1 MKFFKQ
7 TSNII
12 FTCIIFVLVGALLA
26 SVAVIK
32 KKDSYIASVKAQIE
46 ENQSKIE
53 EADGKIAEFEAQIA
67 EKEKANADMQSQLKS
82 AQDAKK
88 KLEDENAELKKKIA
102 TLSAEK
108 AKQEAITA
116 VSPQATAPDGR
127 RVCYLTFDDGP
138 SANTLKILEI
148 LNRYRI
154 KATFFVINSKDI
166 GYVKNIH
173 DAGHTVGLHS
183 ASHDYSK
190 IYSSTDA
197 YFADLQKLSDIV
209 EGIIGVRPT
218 VMRFPGGSSNQV
230 SRKYCYGIMTKLVKL
245 VGDKGYSYFDWN
257 VSSEDAVSNTPSY
270 TFIRNN
276 VLNGA
281 KNKNSAC
288 VLMHDSSVKTTT
300 VQALPEIIEGLMK
313 MGYSFETLTPETY
326 GYHHRNLNN

>member
-154 KATFFVINSKDI
+154 KATFFVTGEFCDKYPED
-166 GYVKNIH
+166 VKKFH
-173 DAGHTVGLHS
+173 EAGHSVQNHSDKHPHVKGMNINDLIADTKECSRKIKMLTGEEPTLYRAPYGEYDDTVM
-183 ASHDYSK
+183 
-190 IYSSTDA
+190 TT
-197 YFADLQKLSDIV
+197 V
-209 EGIIGVRPT
+209 EGMGLKVIQW
-218 VMRFPGGSSNQV
+218 SAEV
-230 SRKYCYGIMTKLVKL
+230 SDR
-245 VGDKGYSYFDWN
+245 VGKDLS
-257 VSSEDAVSNTPSY
+257 TH
-270 TFIRNN
+270 
-276 VLNGA
+276 L
-281 KNKNSAC
+281 
-288 VLMHDSSVKTTT
+288 L
-300 VQALPEIIEGLMK
+300 
-313 MGYSFETLTPETY
+313 
-326 GYHHRNLNN
+326 